1 MVRIIIFG
9 APGSGRSTYGNLL
22 SSKLNVDVID
32 TGNVLREIILRD
44 TPLGRR
50 VKEYVDDGLL
60 VPNDV
65 VFRVLIQLIDEKQ
78 EKGFILD
85 GYPRTLEQAMTL
97 DCITKIDAV
106 IHLVAP
112 DWLLTERMINRRVCT
127 KCKAIYNL
135 LLQKV
140 DKCTECGGQLVQRTD
155 DTHEAIQRRLASFYE
170 QEKPIL
176 QYFRRKGIPII
187 TLKTTKRESNPKSD
201 VEKLFSSLKSLQL
214 A

>member
-1 MVRIIIFG
+1 
-9 APGSGRSTYGNLL
+9 
-22 SSKLNVDVID
+22 LNVDVID
-32 TGNVLREIILRD
+32 TGNVLREIILQD

-50 VKEYVDDGLL
+50 VKEYVDNGML

-65 VFRVLIQLIDEKQ
+65 VFRVLMQLVDEKQ
-78 EKGFILD
+78 QKGFILD
-85 GYPRTLEQAMTL
+85 GYPRTLEQVMTL
-97 DCITKIDAV
+97 ACITKIDAV

-140 DKCTECGGQLVQRTD
+140 DKCTECGGKLVQRTD
-155 DTHEAIQRRLASFYE
+155 DTHEAIQMQLEVFYG

-187 TLKTTKRESNPKSD
+187 PLKMTKRESNLEAD
-201 VEKLFSSLKSLQL
+201 VEKLLSSLRSMQL